1 MPQFYVIN
9 NPLAGSGRHQEK
21 ISKIKS
27 QLTFA
32 SWQDTTFAG
41 QATLFAKKLAK
52 DLPDVPAKN
61 VILAIGGD
69 GTLNEVLNGLLK
81 FKRLNPIPIAYIPNG
96 SGNDFARA
104 AQLGDANESL
114 SRLAK
119 IRSSQL
125 LTVGKIVGDAPKKQ
139 TRYFVNNLG
148 IGFDAAVVSQTNHDK
163 WKARLNKIGL
173 GSLSYLFSV
182 LKVFANQNSFPVTI
196 NSGDDYLNFPRVF
209 LLTLTNQAY
218 FGGGIA
224 LLPEAKLTTYGLD
237 LVIAEKMSFVE
248 FLGMFLALKKNGGH
262 LKFKKVHHLKMSQ
275 NATIHVRDIQ
285 PGQADGEELGNG
297 SYDFQLTFEH
307 YPFWI

>member
-41 QATLFAKKLAK
+41 QATRFAKKLAK
-52 DLPDVPAKN
+52 DLPDVPSEN

-81 FKRLNPIPIAYIPNG
+81 FKRHNPIPIAYIPNG

-163 WKARLNKIGL
+163 WKARLNKFGL

-209 LLTLTNQAY
+209 LLTL

>member
-81 FKRLNPIPIAYIPNG
+81 FKRLNPIPIAHIPNG

-104 AQLGDANESL
+104 AQLGDANDAL

-218 FGGGIA
+218 LGGGIA

-248 FLGMFLALKKNGGH
+248 FLGMFLALKRNGGH